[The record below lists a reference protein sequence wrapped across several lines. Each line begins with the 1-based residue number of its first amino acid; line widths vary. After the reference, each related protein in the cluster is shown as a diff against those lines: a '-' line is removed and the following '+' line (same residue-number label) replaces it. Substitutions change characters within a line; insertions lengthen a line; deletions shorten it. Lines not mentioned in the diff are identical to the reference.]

1 MLQIAGRAHVRRP
14 LTDRGGL
21 SKWFELRV
29 AEYRETLISLMQV
42 CVVGHFW
49 RKNRRGLERG

>member
-1 MLQIAGRAHVRRP
+1 
-14 LTDRGGL
+14 
-21 SKWFELRV
+21 V

-49 RKNRRGLERG
+49 RKTGVAWREGS